1 MRWNGS
7 IKGKTIR
14 TNTVGGSGLWSLP
27 AQARAARDGDW
38 SRDTSTLD
46 ADALAYI
53 RAVEAADKQAL
64 ESNIVAALN
73 TFVAGLKTDS
83 VWADIEAC
91 VLLCGAR
98 TLAGALTPLKGAAPT
113 NFNFVGA
120 DYHRY
125 QGLLG
130 DGSTKYLDSGRANDA
145 AGTQDDFHMAYYNSI
160 ALPTQTAGAEVV
172 MGCGG
177 AGATGATR
185 LRGTAVTGGISTP
198 NINCR
203 SSSGDITTGDGGFS
217 RFSGINRSSSSDFDT
232 VTDYNVTTRS
242 RASQSPATGN
252 VFVFATNSSGP
263 TLYDGRNRLMFYTIG
278 TATTLTAIR
287 DRLFT
292 FIDSIRQ
299 T

>member
-53 RAVEAADKQAL
+53 RAVEAEDKQAI

-73 TFVAGLKTDS
+73 TFVAGLKTDN

-91 VLLCGAR
+91 ALLCGAR

-113 NFNFVGA
+113 NYNFVGA

-125 QGLLG
+125 QGLRG

-145 AGTQDDFHMAYYNSI
+145 AGTQDDFHMAAYVMKSTDVTGGNM
-160 ALPTQTAGAEVV
+160 AV
-172 MGCGG
+172 MGCGTTA
-177 AGATGATR
+177 AGSTNYFNTATNLEG
-185 LRGTAVTGGISTP
+185 LAVRR
-198 NINCR
+198 CR
-203 SSSGDITTGDGGFS
+203 SGTNNGHSGSEVYSNFFGMS
-217 RFSGINRSSSSDFDT
+217 RNNGSDFIGT
-232 VTDYNVTTRS
+232 TDFTDAATLS
-242 RASQSPATGN
+242 RVSDAPAAGN
-252 VFVFATNSSGP
+252 IFVFATNASG
-263 TLYDGRNRLMFYTIG
+263 TANSVTSKHRILFYSIG
-278 TATTLTAIR
+278 TATTLSAIR

-292 FIDSIRQ
+292 FIDTIRQ

>member
-46 ADALAYI
+46 ADALTYI

-73 TFVAGLKTDS
+73 TFVAGLKTDT
-83 VWADIEAC
+83 VWADIDAC
-91 VLLCGAR
+91 VMLCGAR

-145 AGTQDDFHMAYYNSI
+145 AGTQDDFHMAIYVMKSTNVTGGNM
-160 ALPTQTAGAEVV
+160 AV
-172 MGCGG
+172 MGCGTVG
-177 AGATGATR
+177 SGATNYIANQANREVLGVRRCRNATSNAHSADENYSNFMGMSR
-185 LRGTAVTGGISTP
+185 DSANDFVGTT
-198 NINCR
+198 
-203 SSSGDITTGDGGFS
+203 
-217 RFSGINRSSSSDFDT
+217 DFT
-232 VTDYNVTTRS
+232 NVTLS
-242 RASQSPATGN
+242 RVSESPTAGN
-252 VFVFATNSSGP
+252 IFVFATNASG
-263 TLYDGRNRLMFYTIG
+263 TANSVTSKHRVLFYSIG

-292 FIDSIRQ
+292 FIDTIRQ

>member
-53 RAVEAADKQAL
+53 RAVEAEDKQAL
-64 ESNIVAALN
+64 ESNIVAAID

-113 NFNFVGA
+113 NYNFVGA

-125 QGLLG
+125 QGLRG

-145 AGTQDDFHMAYYNSI
+145 SGTQDDFHMAFYNSI
-160 ALPTQTAGAEVV
+160 SRNNTGIECPI
-172 MGCGG
+172 GCGVV
-177 AGATGATR
+177 TTSGATR
-185 LRGTAVTGGISTP
+185 FNTAASGGAI
-198 NINCR
+198 NIIGGRCR
-203 SSSGDITTGDGGFS
+203 SSTNDIISGDASYS
-217 RFSGINRSSSSDFDT
+217 RFFGMNRASGATWNR
-232 VTDYNVTTRS
+232 VTDEADTSIS
-242 RASQSPATGN
+242 RASQAPAAGN
-252 VFVFATNSSGP
+252 IYVFATNNGG
-263 TLYDGRNRLMFYTIG
+263 TAADLNQFHRLMFYTIG
-278 TATTLTAIR
+278 TATTLTSIR

>member
-64 ESNIVAALN
+64 ESSIVAALN
-73 TFVAGLKTDS
+73 TFVAGLKTDN

-113 NFNFVGA
+113 NYNFVGA

-125 QGLLG
+125 QGLRG
-130 DGSTKYLDSGRANDA
+130 DKSTKYLDTNRANDA
-145 AGTQDDFHMAYYNSI
+145 AGTQDDLHIAFYTSI
-160 ALPTQTAGAEVV
+160 TRTN
-172 MGCGG
+172 
-177 AGATGATR
+177 TG
-185 LRGTAVTGGISTP
+185 GTADFVFGGGTGSVTGQTT
-198 NINCR
+198 INSANAATTAYGFLRCR
-203 SSSGDITTGDGGFS
+203 NSASDSVTLDRAYS
-217 RFSGINRSSSSDFDT
+217 RFHGLSRDNSANYDH
-232 VTDYNVTTRS
+232 VTDEASTNIT
-242 RASQSPATGN
+242 RASQAPAAGN
-252 VFVFATNSSGP
+252 IFMFATNNAGAAASN
-263 TLYDGRNRLMFYTIG
+263 DGRSRLMFYTIG

-292 FIDSIRQ
+292 FIDTIRQ

>member
-53 RAVEAADKQAL
+53 RAVEAEDKQAI

-73 TFVAGLKTDS
+73 TFVAGLKTDN
-83 VWADIEAC
+83 VWADIDAC
-91 VLLCGAR
+91 VMLCGAR

-113 NFNFVGA
+113 NYNFVGA

-145 AGTQDDFHMAYYNSI
+145 AGTQDDFHMAAYVMKSTNVAGGNM
-160 ALPTQTAGAEVV
+160 AL
-172 MGCGG
+172 MGCGS
-177 AGATGATR
+177 T
-185 LRGTAVTGGISTP
+185 TGGSTNYIANATDREP
-198 NINCR
+198 VAVRRCR
-203 SSSGDITTGDGGFS
+203 SGTNNGLNGDELYSNFFGMS
-217 RFSGINRSSSSDFDT
+217 RNNGSDFIGT
-232 VTDYNVTTRS
+232 TDFTDAATLS
-242 RASQSPATGN
+242 RVSDAPAAGN
-252 VFVFATNSSGP
+252 IFVFATNVSGTA
-263 TLYDGRNRLMFYTIG
+263 TLVTNKHRILFYSIG

-292 FIDSIRQ
+292 FIDTIRQ

>member
-53 RAVEAADKQAL
+53 RAVEAEDKQAI

-73 TFVAGLKTDS
+73 TFVAGLKTDN

-113 NFNFVGA
+113 NYNFVGA
-120 DYHRY
+120 DYHRFG
-125 QGLLG
+125 GLIG

-145 AGTQDDFHMAYYNSI
+145 AGTQDDFHMGCYFSEMTPNVSRE
-160 ALPTQTAGAEVV
+160 TV
-172 MGCGG
+172 MGCALHNVSGG
-177 AGATGATR
+177 SYFNSAASAVLGKGFVACRTAATNQGAATIIIYSDFY
-185 LRGTAVTGGISTP
+185 GV
-198 NINCR
+198 
-203 SSSGDITTGDGGFS
+203 
-217 RFSGINRSSSSDFDT
+217 NRSSSTDFDYIGETSSST
-232 VTDYNVTTRS
+232 VAT
-242 RASQSPATGN
+242 ASQSPASGN
-252 VFVFATNSSGP
+252 IYILATNNAGTAAQHCGS
-263 TLYDGRNRLMFYTIG
+263 NRLMFYTIG

-292 FIDSIRQ
+292 FIDTIRQ

>member
-64 ESNIVAALN
+64 ESKIVAAID

-83 VWADIEAC
+83 VWADIDAC

-98 TLAGALTPLKGAAPT
+98 TLAGALTPLKGSAPT

-125 QGLLG
+125 QGLAG
-130 DGSTKYLDSGRANDA
+130 DGSTKYLDSGIANDA
-145 AGTQDDFHMAYYNSI
+145 AGTQDDFHMALYRSSHADINANS
-160 ALPTQTAGAEVV
+160 V
-172 MGCGG
+172 MMGVGTTG
-177 AGATGATR
+177 AGSTNFRTVGAVVGVQGR
-185 LRGTAVTGGISTP
+185 R
-198 NINCR
+198 CR
-203 SSSGDITTGDGGFS
+203 SSTNVTFTADEQGA
-217 RFSGINRSSSSDFDT
+217 RFFGMNRDNGSDFVS
-232 VTDYNVTTRS
+232 VTDFTNPTSSV
-242 RASQSPATGN
+242 ASQAPAAGN
-252 VFVFATNSSGP
+252 IFVFAANVSG
-263 TLYDGRNRLMFYTIG
+263 TATDINGKHRLMFYSIG
-278 TATTLTAIR
+278 TATTLTSIR

>member
-46 ADALAYI
+46 ADALTYI

-64 ESNIVAALN
+64 ESNIVAAID
-73 TFVAGLKTDS
+73 TFVAGLKTDT
-83 VWADIEAC
+83 VWADIDAC
-91 VLLCGAR
+91 VMLCGAR

-125 QGLLG
+125 QGLAG
-130 DGSTKYLDSGRANDA
+130 DGSTKYLDSGIANDA
-145 AGTQDDFHMAYYNSI
+145 AGTQDDFHMAMYVLRQADISANSVI
-160 ALPTQTAGAEVV
+160 
-172 MGCGG
+172 MGCGT
-177 AGATGATR
+177 TGSGTTNFRSVSASTGVGTR
-185 LRGTAVTGGISTP
+185 RV
-198 NINCR
+198 R
-203 SSSGDITTGDGGFS
+203 SSTVAAFVTEELGG
-217 RFSGINRSSSSDFDT
+217 RFFGINRNNGSDFVS
-232 VTDYNVTTRS
+232 VTDFTNPTSSV
-242 RASQSPATGN
+242 ASQAPAAGN
-252 VFVFATNSSGP
+252 IFVFAANVSG
-263 TLYDGRNRLMFYTIG
+263 TATEINGKHRVLFYSIG

-292 FIDSIRQ
+292 FIDTIRQ

>member
-46 ADALAYI
+46 ADALAYV

-64 ESNIVAALN
+64 ESNIVAAID
-73 TFVAGLKTDS
+73 TFVAGLKTDT
-83 VWADIEAC
+83 VWADIDAC
-91 VLLCGAR
+91 VMLCGAR

-125 QGLLG
+125 QGLAG
-130 DGSTKYLDSGRANDA
+130 DGSTKYLDSGIANDA
-145 AGTQDDFHMAYYNSI
+145 AGTQDDFHMALYRVTHANINANS
-160 ALPTQTAGAEVV
+160 V
-172 MGCGG
+172 MMGVGTTG
-177 AGATGATR
+177 SGATNFRSTSANVG
-185 LRGTAVTGGISTP
+185 VGGRR
-198 NINCR
+198 CR
-203 SSSGDITTGDGGFS
+203 SSTNVSYTADQQGG
-217 RFSGINRSSSSDFDT
+217 RFFGMNRNNSSDFVS
-232 VTDYNVTTRS
+232 VTEFENITSSV
-242 RASQSPATGN
+242 ASQAPAAGN
-252 VFVFATNSSGP
+252 IFVFASDVSG
-263 TLYDGRNRLMFYTIG
+263 TATEINGKHRVMFYTIG
-278 TATTLTAIR
+278 TATTLTSIR

-292 FIDSIRQ
+292 FIDTIRQ